1 MRMRLLALG
10 VAAVTVT
17 AFSGAQAGAAAPEG
31 VILAANSPTAIS
43 GSYIV
48 VLNDVVAAA
57 DVSTSAVGLASQYGA
72 SVKETWQDALKGFH
86 ALMSASQA
94 RKMAAD
100 PAVKYVEQDQVYTIT
115 GTQSP
120 TPSWGLDRIDQRAL
134 PLNNSYTFPDNQG
147 AGVTAYIIDTGVRIT
162 HQDFGPGTSR
172 ATWGT
177 NTTGDGNNTDCNGHG
192 SHVASTVGGTA
203 FGVAKRVNIVAVK
216 VLNCSGSG
224 TTAGVNSG
232 INFVTQQHT
241 TGAAVA
247 NMSLGGGFSQS
258 QNDAVTASIN
268 DGVTYAI
275 AAGNSNANA
284 CNFSPAST
292 PAAITLGA
300 TQSNDARASFS
311 NFGTCLD
318 LFTPGVSIT
327 AAWATSDT
335 ATNTISGTSMASPHA
350 AGIAAIIKAANLSF
364 TPQQVRDRM
373 VADAT
378 VNVVTNPGTGSPN
391 RLGFVANGTP
401 PPPPTVVFEDT
412 FETALGWTTNP
423 NGTDTATTGMWER
436 GDPEATSSSG
446 FAMQLGTTVSGTND
460 LVTARL
466 AGASVGANDVDSG
479 VTSSRSPAISL
490 PAGVTLTLS
499 YSWYLGHLNNSS
511 SADFFRVSIIHSGG
525 TTVLFTQAGA
535 ATNRAAAWAT
545 GSNSISAFAGQ
556 SVRILVECADA
567 STASLV
573 ECGVDNVRVT
583 RPS

>member
-1 MRMRLLALG
+1 MKLRLLALG
-10 VAAVTVT
+10 IAAITFT
-17 AFSGAQAGAAAPEG
+17 AFSGAPAGARPPVEG
-31 VILAANSPTAIS
+31 VILAAGSPTAIT

-48 VLNDVVAAA
+48 VLNDVVAAS
-57 DVSTSAVGLASQYGA
+57 DVNASANGLANRYGA
-72 SVKETWQDALKGFH
+72 TVRTMWQDALKGFH
-86 ALMSASQA
+86 ASMSAAQA
-94 RKMAAD
+94 RRLAAD
-100 PAVKYVEQDQVYTIT
+100 PAVKYVEQDQVVTIAE
-115 GTQSP
+115 TQSP

-134 PLNNSYTFPDNQG
+134 PLNNSYTFPNRG
-147 AGVTAYIIDTGVRIT
+147 AGVTAYIIDTGIRIS
-162 HQDFGPGTSR
+162 HQDFGGR
-172 ATWGT
+172 AVWGT
-177 NTTGDGNNTDCNGHG
+177 NTTGDGNNTDCHGHG
-192 SHVASTVGGTA
+192 THVASTTGGTA
-203 FGVAKRVNIVAVK
+203 YGVAKSVSLVAVK

>member
-1 MRMRLLALG
+1 MRLRLLAIG
-10 VAAVTVT
+10 VAAVTFA
-17 AFSGAQAGAAAPEG
+17 AFSGTQAAAAPEG
-31 VILAANSPTAIS
+31 VILAANSPTAIT

-72 SVKETWQDALKGFH
+72 TVKETWQDALKGFH
-86 ALMSASQA
+86 ANMSASQA

-100 PAVKYVEQDQVYTIT
+100 PSVKYVEQDQVYTIQ

-134 PLNNSYTFPDNQG
+134 PLNNSFTFPDHQG
-147 AGVTAYIIDTGVRIT
+147 AGVTAYIIDTGVRVT
-162 HQDFGPGTSR
+162 HQDFGGR

-192 SHVASTVGGTA
+192 SHVASTVGGNA
-203 FGVAKRVNIVAVK
+203 FGVAKRVSIVAVK
-216 VLNCSGSG
+216 VLNCGGSG

-232 INFVTQQHT
+232 INFATQQHT

-268 DGVTYAI
+268 DGITYAI

-284 CNFSPAST
+284 CNSSPAST

-300 TQSNDARASFS
+300 TGQNDARASFS

-318 LFTPGVSIT
+318 LFTPGVGIT
-327 AAWATSDT
+327 GAWMTSDT

-350 AGIAAIIKAANLSF
+350 AGIAALIKASNPSF

-378 VNVVTNPGTGSPN
+378 SGVVGNPGTGSPN
-391 RLGFVANGTP
+391 LLGFVPGGTTN
-401 PPPPTVVFEDT
+401 PPTVVFEDT
-412 FETALGWTTNP
+412 FETATGWVTNP
-423 NGTDTATTGMWER
+423 NGTDTAITGAWVVGNPDQTT
-436 GDPEATSSSG
+436 SG
-446 FAMQLGTTVSGTND
+446 ITLQLGTTVSGVND
-460 LVTARL
+460 LVTGAP
-466 AGASVGANDVDSG
+466 AGASAGVNDVDGG

-490 PAGVTLTLS
+490 PAGATLTLS
-499 YSWYLGHLNNSS
+499 YSWYLAHLNNSS
-511 SADFFRVSIIHSGG
+511 SADFFRVSIVHSGG

-535 ATNRAAAWAT
+535 AANRAGAWAT
-545 GSNSISAFAGQ
+545 GSNNITSFAGQ

-567 STASLV
+567 ATASLV
-573 ECGVDNVRVT
+573 ECGVDDVRVT
-583 RPS
+583 RA

>member
-1 MRMRLLALG
+1 MRLRMLALG
-10 VAAVTVT
+10 VAALTFT
-17 AFSGAQAGAAAPEG
+17 AFSGTQAGAAPVPEG

-48 VLNDVVAAA
+48 VLHDVTAAA
-57 DVSTSAVGLASQYGA
+57 DVSASATALASRYGA
-72 SVKETWQDALKGFH
+72 SVQETWQDALKGFH
-86 ALMSASQA
+86 AYMSASQA
-94 RKMAAD
+94 RKLAAD
-100 PAVKYVEQDQVYTIT
+100 PSVKYVEQDQVYTIQ

-134 PLNNSYTFPDNQG
+134 PLNNSYTFPNNQG
-147 AGVTAYIIDTGVRIT
+147 AGVTAYIIDTGIRVS
-162 HQDFGPGTSR
+162 HNDFGGR
-172 ATWGT
+172 AVWGT
-177 NTTGDGNNTDCNGHG
+177 NTTGDGNNTDCHGHG
-192 SHVASTVGGTA
+192 THVASTTGGTA
-203 FGVAKRVNIVAVK
+203 YGVAKSVSLVAVK
-216 VLNCSGSG
+216 VLNCAGSG

-300 TQSNDARASFS
+300 TGQNDARASFS

-327 AAWATSDT
+327 AAWMTSNT

-350 AGIAAIIKAANLSF
+350 AGIAALIKAANPSF

-378 VNVVTNPGTGSPN
+378 SGAVGSPGTGSPN
-391 RLGFVANGTP
+391 LLGFVNNGGGGNP
-401 PPPPTVVFEDT
+401 DPVVVFEDT
-412 FETALGWTTNP
+412 FETAQGWITNP
-423 NGTDTATTGMWER
+423 NGTDTAATGTWVRGNPDQTT
-436 GDPEATSSSG
+436 SG
-446 FAMQLGTTVSGTND
+446 IVLQLGTTVSGVND
-460 LVTARL
+460 LVTGAP
-466 AGASVGANDVDSG
+466 AGSGAGANDVDGG
-479 VTSSRSPAISL
+479 VTSIRSPAISL
-490 PAGVTLTLS
+490 PAGATLTLG
-499 YSWYLGHLNNSS
+499 YSWYLAHLNNSS
-511 SADFFRVSIIHSGG
+511 SADFFRVSIVHSGG

-535 ATNRAAAWAT
+535 AANRAGAWAT
-545 GSNSISAFAGQ
+545 GSSNLSAFAGQ
-556 SVRILVECADA
+556 SVQILVECADA
-567 STASLV
+567 ATASLV
-573 ECGVDNVRVT
+573 ECGVDDVRVT
-583 RPS
+583 RA